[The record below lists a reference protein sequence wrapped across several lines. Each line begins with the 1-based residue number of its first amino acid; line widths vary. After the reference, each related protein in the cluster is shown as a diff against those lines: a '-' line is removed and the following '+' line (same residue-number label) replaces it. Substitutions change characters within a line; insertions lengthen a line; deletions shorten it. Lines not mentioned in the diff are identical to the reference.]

1 MAGVERIVNFLRGI
15 DIPSEDI
22 PMDDIPSVD
31 LGFALRQFFSRADI
45 QKRMVEMN
53 TDRLYSEQGNRNYQQ
68 LGIYAD
74 KTAKHKR
81 KYGLPDHYYTY
92 YETGKTHESLRVYAE
107 ADSVAIYPDH
117 ESAPEYAH
125 FALDG
130 NAWGLNVEHWDE
142 LMPKVVVS
150 LQDGI
155 RDFLET
161 SMKD

>member
-31 LGFALRQFFSRADI
+31 IGFALRQFFSRADI

-92 YETGKTHESLRVYAE
+92 YETGTTHESLRVYPE
-107 ADSVAIYPDH
+107 DNSVAIYPDH
-117 ESAPEYAH
+117 ESAPEYAQY
-125 FALDG
+125 LDG
-130 NAWGLNVEHWDE
+130 SAWGLSDPEMDE
-142 LMPKVVVS
+142 LMPEVRDAV
-150 LQDGI
+150 LIAI
-155 RDFLET
+155 RNQ
-161 SMKD
+161 

>member
-31 LGFALRQFFSRADI
+31 LGFALRQFFSRADV
-45 QKRMVEMN
+45 QQRMVDMN
-53 TDRLYSEQGNRNYQQ
+53 TDRLYSEQGNRNYTQ

-92 YETGKTHESLRVYAE
+92 YETGKTYDSLRVYAE

-117 ESAPEYAH
+117 ESAPQYAH
-125 FALDG
+125 AALDG
-130 NAWGLNVEHWDE
+130 SAWGLSDPEMDE
-142 LMPKVVVS
+142 LMPEVKDAV
-150 LQDGI
+150 LIAI
-155 RDFLET
+155 RNQ
-161 SMKD
+161 